1 VKVEQEFDTII
12 KVDGKKITVYAPS
25 TASIGS
31 FNPMITLIRDKNPI
45 NSVSVLLPLTIARC
59 IVN

>member
-1 VKVEQEFDTII
+1 MKVEQEFDTII
-12 KVDGKKITVYAPS
+12 KVDGQKITIYAPL

-31 FNPMITLIRDKNPI
+31 FNPMITLRRDKNPI
-45 NSVSVLLPLTIARC
+45 NSVSVSLPLIITRC